1 MSHRL
6 ISETERNLGW
16 WWEDLRGDSA
26 RLRGYQRQLIECRQ
40 ISPRPRATIALTLR
54 QCAAARRICAHTT
67 LVIKARRT
75 GLTTLN
81 QFLSRDHQ

>member
-1 MSHRL
+1 MSQRL
-6 ISETERNLGW
+6 ISDMERNLGW
-16 WWEDLRGDSA
+16 WWEDLRGASA
-26 RLRGYQRQLIECRQ
+26 RLRGYQRHLIECRQ

-67 LVIKARRT
+67 MVIKARKT

-81 QFLSRDHQ
+81 KFVGRHHL

>member
-1 MSHRL
+1 MNHRL
-6 ISETERNLGW
+6 ISEMERNLGW
-16 WWEDLRGDSA
+16 WWEDLRGASA

-67 LVIKARRT
+67 LVIKARRG
-75 GLTTLN
+75 GLSSLLGISA
-81 QFLSRDHQ
+81 Q

>member
-1 MSHRL
+1 MNHRL
-6 ISETERNLGW
+6 ISEMERNLGW
-16 WWEDLRGDSA
+16 WWEDLRGASA

-67 LVIKARRT
+67 LVIKAHRC
-75 GLTTLN
+75 GLSSLLGSAA
-81 QFLSRDHQ
+81 Q

>member
-6 ISETERNLGW
+6 ISEMERNLGW
-16 WWEDLRGDSA
+16 WWEDLRGASA

-54 QCAAARRICAHTT
+54 QCAAARRIRAHSS
-67 LVIKARRT
+67 LVIKARRC
-75 GLTTLN
+75 GLNTL
-81 QFLSRDHQ
+81 LGTAIK